1 MNKNTIPILGVEIF
15 MKIFVDTADL
25 NEIKELASW
34 GIIDGVTTNPTLVAK
49 SGRSFNEIIE
59 EIFKIVDGPI
69 SLEVVS
75 EKADDMVKEAK
86 DTCNKSPRKIQKK
99 CCNKNTNDT

>member
-1 MNKNTIPILGVEIF
+1 

-34 GIIDGVTTNPTLVAK
+34 GIIDGVTTNPTLMAK
-49 SGRSFNEIIE
+49 SGRSFNEIIK
-59 EIFKIVDGPI
+59 EIFSLVDGPI

-75 EKADDMVKEAK
+75 EKDINQFRVISIDDNISALLNVQFS
-86 DTCNKSPRKIQKK
+86 D
-99 CCNKNTNDT
+99 NDGEIGV